1 MQQGS
6 CTAFLAH
13 VQLLARTAE
22 LHRSDVGVWVT
33 NWGGEVELEPYMVCL
48 DSHTGPTPTHD
59 AGKWVAATVHTCS
72 MTRCS
77 YSMFHC
83 GRCPAR
89 DAVLCK
95 WCVSLQDSLS

>member
-48 DSHTGPTPTHD
+48 DRVTQDPRLLMMLVSGLLL
-59 AGKWVAATVHTCS
+59 
-72 MTRCS
+72 
-77 YSMFHC
+77 
-83 GRCPAR
+83 
-89 DAVLCK
+89 LCIR
-95 WCVSLQDSLS
+95 VQ